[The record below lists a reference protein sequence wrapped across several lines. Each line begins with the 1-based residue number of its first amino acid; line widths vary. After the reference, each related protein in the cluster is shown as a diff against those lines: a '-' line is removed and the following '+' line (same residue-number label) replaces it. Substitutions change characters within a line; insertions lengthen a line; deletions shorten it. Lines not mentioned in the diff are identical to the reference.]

1 MKKVL
6 ALIVVLV
13 ISVFMF
19 TGCAKEATVEQPGGQ
34 ADEQQK
40 EENKDPVNI
49 IATGNGWDSQML
61 HNEIAKLIVEN
72 AYEGYTFETSTGS
85 STMNW
90 QALVAGDIDIDI
102 ESWTDNVVSYP
113 DDVANGDVVDIGV
126 LVPDS
131 NQGVYVPRYVIEGD
145 AERGIE
151 PMAPDLKTVEDL
163 KKYADLF
170 PDDED
175 ESMGRI
181 YGGIPGWMADEILY
195 KKYEYYGL
203 DEMYKYTRLG
213 SEATLFASLVSAY
226 NLGEPWVGYCYEPT
240 WVSGKLDIVLLED
253 APYDP
258 ELYPEGKCAYPSQE
272 LKIVT
277 SRDFAEKAPEL
288 LEFFT
293 KYKTG
298 SAVISEALAYLDE
311 TKATHEEAAKWL
323 LKEHDDL
330 LDEWLPKDKADK
342 VRAIL

>member
-6 ALIVVLV
+6 ALMIVLV

-19 TGCAKEATVEQPGGQ
+19 TGCANEPAAEQPDGQ
-34 ADEQQK
+34 ASEQPKDEK
-40 EENKDPVNI
+40 KDPVNI

-90 QALVAGDIDIDI
+90 QALVSGDIDIDI

-113 DDVANGDVVDIGV
+113 DDLANGDIVDIGV

-163 KKYADLF
+163 KNYADLF

-240 WVSGKLDIVLLED
+240 WVSGKLDIVLLDD

-277 SRDFAEKAPEL
+277 SKYFAEKAPEL

-311 TKATHEEAAKWL
+311 TKATHEETAKWL
-323 LKEHDDL
+323 LKEHDNL